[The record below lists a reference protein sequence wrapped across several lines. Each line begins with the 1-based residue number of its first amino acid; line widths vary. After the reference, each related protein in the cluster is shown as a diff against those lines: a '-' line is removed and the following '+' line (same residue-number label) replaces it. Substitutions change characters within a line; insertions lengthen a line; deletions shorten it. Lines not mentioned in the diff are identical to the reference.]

1 MPDYQK
7 AKIYKIYSVSNEEL
21 VYYGSTTKTLT
32 TRLANHVYDYNNNKI
47 CCNSKLIFDAGDYK
61 IELVENYPCV
71 NKQQLNKKEA
81 EYIRN
86 NVCVNKTIPDRTRK
100 EWYEKYYKNNKEYIA
115 EQKKIYYENN
125 KEKIAERDKEYYEN
139 NKEVIAEKKKEKYE
153 KNKEAINEKRKEKIT
168 CECGCIVRKDGL
180 TEHQKSNKHLEL
192 IQ

>member
-7 AKIYKIYSVSNEEL
+7 GKIYKIYSVSNEEL
-21 VYYGSTTKTLT
+21 VYYGSTTETLT
-32 TRLANHVYDYNNNKI
+32 SRLAKHVYEYNNNKI

-86 NVCVNKTIPDRTRK
+86 NKCVNKYIPDRTSK
-100 EWYEKYYKNNKEYIA
+100 EWFEK
-115 EQKKIYYENN
+115 YYENN
-125 KEKIAERDKEYYEN
+125 KEKILEKNKDYKKN
-139 NKEVIAEKKKEKYE
+139 NKEHILER
-153 KNKEAINEKRKEKIT
+153 NKQYYQNNKDEINEKAKEKVT
-168 CECGCIVRKDGL
+168 CDCGCIVRKDGL
-180 TEHQKSNKHLEL
+180 IEHKKTNKHLEL